1 MCDVAINRVDITG
14 ILMPS
19 EFHAGLGP
27 LHDREAGCQ
36 VGMRGSAARKVSDVA
51 HRRPHLADYTLDVLR
66 TGIKATNDQLIR
78 ALEVHVDM
86 YRPLGVV
93 LETYDAF
100 ICPTNAIPPVGAD
113 RSPLDL
119 DFKINGEQATRV
131 VASAWFMTYPF
142 NMLSQ
147 LPVMSVPSGFAST
160 GVPTGIQIFGRSY
173 DDPSVFRVA
182 AALERERPW
191 NTRTPNI

>member
-1 MCDVAINRVDITG
+1 
-14 ILMPS
+14 
-19 EFHAGLGP
+19 
-27 LHDREAGCQ
+27 
-36 VGMRGSAARKVSDVA
+36 
-51 HRRPHLADYTLDVLR
+51 
-66 TGIKATNDQLIR
+66 
-78 ALEVHVDM
+78 M
-86 YRPLGVV
+86 YRTLGVA

-100 ICPTNAIPPVGAD
+100 ICPTNAIPSIGAD

-119 DFKINGEQATRV
+119 DFTINGEQATRV

-160 GVPTGIQIFGRSY
+160 GVPTGIQIVGRSY
-173 DDPSVFRVA
+173 DDLSVFRVA

-191 NTRTPNI
+191 DGTRPKI